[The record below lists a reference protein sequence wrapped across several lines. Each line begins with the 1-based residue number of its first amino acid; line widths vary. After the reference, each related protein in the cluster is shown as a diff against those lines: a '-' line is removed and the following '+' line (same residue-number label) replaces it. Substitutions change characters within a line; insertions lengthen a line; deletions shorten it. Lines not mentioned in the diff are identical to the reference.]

1 MKTADFPERAAPN
14 EEFDGQDSPHTTS
27 GRKAK
32 RRKVAEDER
41 KRAVRAC
48 DGCRIKSEP
57 TPQDGGTSILSPSPA
72 YQPAELK
79 DRARL
84 LERILRHKLPGLDL
98 DTANLRRVADT
109 LVDTSSNKST
119 TSEAEGEGPV
129 LADDD
134 VEIRPVE
141 GNVTHYSGEFSY
153 WNFSQRIK
161 RHVEDWMGSGNPDA
175 PNSERVSEF
184 WRAEPLL
191 SSSHSLSA
199 ALACCPP
206 RDIAEFLV
214 HVFFRHAESN
224 YFYVDRA
231 WLLDILNVFYT
242 TPNKLVPQDAGK
254 VSIALAIFAI
264 GTQYAYLESL
274 NPSGAST
281 LGGMSFSEDE
291 VGTMFFEQAAKL
303 LPEVIQISSLES
315 VQACLLLGLYCL
327 PLDAS
332 GLAYTYFNLA
342 MKIAI
347 VNGMHRK
354 YLGRAVD
361 EITIETK
368 NRVWWT
374 LYVVE
379 KKIGIFHGRP
389 TSVLRSDVD
398 ADLPTDR
405 VDMIHVSSTSN
416 IPHMVASVHLLH
428 KLEDFFKEMQL
439 LRKCQKSE
447 LQSILSRLITMK
459 DSLAKWYEN
468 LPHAVH
474 SQAGSIRS
482 TSSRPRMHLKLEYCL
497 VRMFVGRPFLFSRH
511 AAGSTPNSTSRKDS
525 NATTAT
531 GVVETDKK
539 SSRRASLIDDCVQAA
554 QEAISVCRML
564 RDGIGLAR
572 ASYIEYSSCRAS
584 LLVLIA
590 YCIYNQTNRFREPL
604 QTGLSM
610 IREMS
615 ASGASARAEVS
626 LIEALERAQARLQ
639 FFTTTSKS
647 PDTASPDVSGAVS
660 GYDRFK
666 NWQAMLKGG
675 GAAAAT
681 NAPSHRMQNTSMP
694 VSVKE
699 TDINPSFRQHH
710 MPHHWSIDSGSENGG
725 GIPNFAIPNS
735 DTDLNGGLGP
745 LHSAAESAF
754 FGLDS
759 MMMSSNETVHHPE
772 RQVLQDFLAIPDFEF
787 NLGFDHGTNGGMGR
801 MGARGFD
808 DGAGFAQGSGGNLG
822 HHW

>member
-1 MKTADFPERAAPN
+1 M
-14 EEFDGQDSPHTTS
+14 
-27 GRKAK
+27 
-32 RRKVAEDER
+32 
-41 KRAVRAC
+41 
-48 DGCRIKSEP
+48 
-57 TPQDGGTSILSPSPA
+57 
-72 YQPAELK
+72 K

-98 DTANLRRVADT
+98 DTANLRRVTDT
-109 LVDTSSNKST
+109 LIDTSSNKST
-119 TSEAEGEGPV
+119 ISEPEGEGHPV

-161 RHVEDWMGSGNPDA
+161 RHVEDWMGNGNPDA

-224 YFYVDRA
+224 YFYVDRT
-231 WLLDILNVFYT
+231 WLLDVLNVFYNA
-242 TPNKLVPQDAGK
+242 PNTLVAKDAGK

-274 NPSGAST
+274 NPSGSSS
-281 LGGMSFSEDE
+281 LGGMNFSEDE

-354 YLGRAVD
+354 YLGRALD
-361 EITIETK
+361 DITMETK

-389 TSVLRSDVD
+389 ISVLRSDVD

-405 VDMIHVSSTSN
+405 LDMVHAGSVSN
-416 IPHMVASVHLLH
+416 IPYMVASVHLLH
-428 KLEDFFKEMQL
+428 KLEDFFNEMQL
-439 LRKCQKSE
+439 LRKCQKTE
-447 LQSILSRLITMK
+447 LQGILSRLITMK
-459 DSLAKWYEN
+459 DSLAKWFES
-468 LPHAVH
+468 LPHAIH
-474 SQAGSIRS
+474 SQPASVHL

-511 AAGSTPNSTSRKDS
+511 AAGNTPNSSSRKDS
-525 NATTAT
+525 NATTNT

-539 SSRRASLIDDCVQAA
+539 SSSRRASLIDDCVQAA
-554 QEAISVCRML
+554 QEAIAVCRTL

-590 YCIYNQTNRFREPL
+590 YCIYNQTNRFGEPL

-639 FFTTTSKS
+639 FFAATSRG
-647 PDTASPDVSGAVS
+647 PDTASPEPSSAVS

-675 GAAAAT
+675 V
-681 NAPSHRMQNTSMP
+681 APNPPAHMVQNTSMP

-699 TDINPSFRQHH
+699 TNISPNFRQHH
-710 MPHHWSIDSGSENGG
+710 IPHHWSIDDSSDNGG
-725 GIPNFAIPNS
+725 GISNFAMPTTE
-735 DTDLNGGLGP
+735 TDMTGGLGP

-759 MMMSSNETVHHPE
+759 MLMSSNETVHHPE

-787 NLGFDHGTNGGMGR
+787 NVGFDHGAHNGR
-801 MGARGFD
+801 MGARGFGD
-808 DGAGFAQGSGGNLG
+808 EPGYGQGPGGNIG

>member
-1 MKTADFPERAAPN
+1 M
-14 EEFDGQDSPHTTS
+14 
-27 GRKAK
+27 
-32 RRKVAEDER
+32 
-41 KRAVRAC
+41 
-48 DGCRIKSEP
+48 
-57 TPQDGGTSILSPSPA
+57 
-72 YQPAELK
+72 
-79 DRARL
+79 
-84 LERILRHKLPGLDL
+84 
-98 DTANLRRVADT
+98 
-109 LVDTSSNKST
+109 
-119 TSEAEGEGPV
+119 
-129 LADDD
+129 ADDD
-134 VEIRPVE
+134 VEIRPVD

-161 RHVEDWMGSGNPDA
+161 RHVEDWMGGANPDA

-231 WLLDILNVFYT
+231 WLLDVLDVFYND
-242 TPNKLVPQDAGK
+242 PNRLVAKDAGK

-264 GTQYAYLESL
+264 GTQYAYLDSL
-274 NPSGAST
+274 NPSGSSNP
-281 LGGMSFSEDE
+281 GGMSFSEDE

-342 MKIAI
+342 IKLAI

-354 YLGRAVD
+354 YSGD
-361 EITIETK
+361 EFDEVTIETK

-389 TSVLRSDVD
+389 ISILRSDVD
-398 ADLPTDR
+398 ADLPKDR
-405 VDMIHVSSTSN
+405 ADMVHVGSTSN
-416 IPHMVASVHLLH
+416 IPYMVASVHLLH

-439 LRKCQKSE
+439 LRKCQKTE
-447 LQSILSRLITMK
+447 LQGILSRLITMK
-459 DSLAKWYEN
+459 ESLAKWFES
-468 LPHAVH
+468 LPPAIHGE
-474 SQAGSIRS
+474 SGSTRS
-482 TSSRPRMHLKLEYCL
+482 TNFRPRMHLRLEYCL
-497 VRMFVGRPFLFSRH
+497 VRMFVGRPFLFSRN
-511 AAGSTPNSTSRKDS
+511 APGSTPSSMSRKDS
-525 NATTAT
+525 NATANTAV
-531 GVVETDKK
+531 GETDRRP
-539 SSRRASLIDDCVQAA
+539 SRRATLIDDCVQAA
-554 QEAISVCRML
+554 QEAIAVCRTL
-564 RDGIGLAR
+564 RDGVGLAR

-590 YCIYNQTNRFREPL
+590 YCIYNQTDRFREPL
-604 QTGLSM
+604 QMGLSM

-615 ASGASARAEVS
+615 ASGDSAKAEVS
-626 LIEALERAQARLQ
+626 LIEALERALARLQ
-639 FFTTTSKS
+639 FFAATSKTHVETVS
-647 PDTASPDVSGAVS
+647 PESTSGVS

-675 GAAAAT
+675 T
-681 NAPSHRMQNTSMP
+681 TSNAPSHRMQNTSMP
-694 VSVKE
+694 IAMKE
-699 TDINPSFRQHH
+699 SNISPSFRQPHIS
-710 MPHHWSIDSGSENGG
+710 HHWSIDSGSDNGG
-725 GIPNFAIPNS
+725 GMNFAVPNT
-735 DTDLNGGLGP
+735 DTDLASGLGP

-754 FGLDS
+754 FGLDN
-759 MMMSSNETVHHPE
+759 MLMSSNEPIHHPE

-787 NLGFDHGTNGGMGR
+787 NLGFDHGTNTGR
-801 MGARGFD
+801 MGTRGFGD
-808 DGAGFAQGSGGNLG
+808 ETGFGPGSGGNIN
-822 HHW
+822 HW

>member
-1 MKTADFPERAAPN
+1 MR
-14 EEFDGQDSPHTTS
+14 
-27 GRKAK
+27 
-32 RRKVAEDER
+32 
-41 KRAVRAC
+41 
-48 DGCRIKSEP
+48 
-57 TPQDGGTSILSPSPA
+57 
-72 YQPAELK
+72 
-79 DRARL
+79 DRARY

-98 DTANLRRVADT
+98 DTANLRRISET
-109 LVDTSSNKST
+109 LVETSSNKST
-119 TSEAEGEGPV
+119 TSEAEGEGHPV

-161 RHVEDWMGSGNPDA
+161 RHVEDWMGSANPDA
-175 PNSERVSEF
+175 PNAERVSEF

-206 RDIAEFLV
+206 RDIAEFLI

-224 YFYVDRA
+224 YFYIDRA

-242 TPNKLVPQDAGK
+242 NPNQLAAKDAGK
-254 VSIALAIFAI
+254 VSIALATFAI

-274 NPSGAST
+274 NPSGSSNP
-281 LGGMSFSEDE
+281 GGMSFSEDE

-315 VQACLLLGLYCL
+315 VQACLLLGLYCN

-332 GLAYTYFNLA
+332 GLAYTYYNLA
-342 MKIAI
+342 IKLAI

-354 YLGRAVD
+354 YSGKAVD
-361 EITIETK
+361 ETTIETK

-389 TSVLRSDVD
+389 ISVLRSDVD
-398 ADLPTDR
+398 ADLPKDR
-405 VDMIHVSSTSN
+405 ADMIQAGPTSN
-416 IPHMVASVHLLH
+416 IPYMLASVHLLH
-428 KLEDFFKEMQL
+428 KLEDFFNEMQL
-439 LRKCQKSE
+439 LRKCQKNE
-447 LQSILSRLITMK
+447 LQGILSRLITMK
-459 DSLAKWYEN
+459 ESLAKWFES
-468 LPHAVH
+468 LPPGVH
-474 SQAGSIRS
+474 GESGSTRS
-482 TSSRPRMHLKLEYCL
+482 TSFRPRMHLRLEYCL

-511 AAGSTPNSTSRKDS
+511 APGSTPSSMSRKDS
-525 NATTAT
+525 NATSNTVT
-531 GVVETDKK
+531 GETDRRP
-539 SSRRASLIDDCVQAA
+539 SRRATLIDDCVQAA
-554 QEAISVCRML
+554 QEAIAVCRTL
-564 RDGIGLAR
+564 RDGVGLAR

-590 YCIYNQTNRFREPL
+590 YCIYNQTDRFREPL

-626 LIEALERAQARLQ
+626 LIEALEHALARLQ
-639 FFTTTSKS
+639 FFAATSRPHVDNVS
-647 PDTASPDVSGAVS
+647 PEGMSAVS

-666 NWQAMLKGG
+666 NWQAMLKGS
-675 GAAAAT
+675 AAAT
-681 NAPSHRMQNTSMP
+681 AATSSTNAPTHRMQNTSMP
-694 VSVKE
+694 VAVKE
-699 TDINPSFRQHH
+699 TNISPSSYRQPQPQPHTSHH
-710 MPHHWSIDSGSENGG
+710 NWSIDSGSDHGG
-725 GIPNFAIPNS
+725 GPGALNFGVPNTTDS
-735 DTDLNGGLGP
+735 DMTGGLGT

-759 MMMSSNETVHHPE
+759 MLMSSHETINHPE

-787 NLGFDHGTNGGMGR
+787 NFGFDHHGNDGNTGR
-801 MGARGFD
+801 MPSRGF
-808 DGAGFAQGSGGNLG
+808 G
-822 HHW
+822 W